1 MKNHKSITY
10 PIIEEKLLDFP
21 VDEKSGTYKTDKD
34 RLDHLVKTASGD
46 DDVENSTTS
55 SKKLN

>member
-21 VDEKSGTYKTDKD
+21 VDEKSGTYKIDKD
-34 RLDHLVKTASGD
+34 RLDHLG
-46 DDVENSTTS
+46 DDVENSITS